1 MRKNSLSI
9 RVLPVLTLLLLL
21 IIPVLGAPN
30 TINIQGKLTNPSG
43 SLLTGTF
50 NFTFRIYD
58 SYTSGSKLYETNV
71 TLSTDARGVYDI
83 ILRDVNITFAD
94 QLYLG
99 VKVNSDAEM
108 EPRVNL
114 TSNPSAFRA
123 NISDDLNKNNAYTI
137 AGANV
142 TGNLSLGQRLVF
154 NLGQFFDNLA
164 DGWVKLTGALNVTS
178 GVSIG
183 GGLNISEDLR
193 VNNQLNITSAG
204 NLVTAGSITS
214 AGTIQGATLTDGNV
228 TITGGVVS
236 ASQVNVGGGF
246 NAGGMTLL
254 GADIITQGD
263 ILFSGNISVLNVT
276 HLSVNGSILPALDS
290 IFDIGNSSFRW
301 RDANFTGRI
310 ESNALTV
317 NGSTLYVDSLSNNVG
332 IRTTNPA
339 NTLTVQGT
347 LNATPANKAGGPALF
362 IDSQGRIGINVTPS
376 DRLLNTLGG
385 DVEFETSTANT
396 TMRLIVRQN
405 EGTNANS
412 NASIEIESG
421 GASGGDPML
430 HFDIGDIAGSA
441 WTIGTD
447 NSDSDKFK
455 IAQSTQV
462 LDSNTKL
469 TIDTSGN
476 VGIGTTTPN
485 DALEVIGSV
494 RVSGSLNAS
503 SINATNLYAVS
514 YNIGWTNLSSY
525 PSACDPGQFMTAV
538 GDTIGCAS
546 PAETSSAAGGWANTS
561 TVTATA
567 LSVVVDSGTFY
578 VNATTNNV
586 GIGTTSP
593 SYLLQV
599 SGNTNKLAVFNRTVQ
614 GNAEIQVQSADNVRG
629 AFLILNMGGTDKWTF
644 GVAGTT
650 AGMGNTGDL
659 ALIYNDIQKFHFDQ
673 NGKLG
678 INTTNP
684 AQTLTVVG
692 TLNVTSGSGTQGLF
706 QDSSGNVGI
715 GTTTPGYPLTVQN
728 TANDAAI
735 LVNGSGTITGLTII
749 NTNNGA
755 SWTLGATSTSNTPAN
770 AFGIYNADGNAFR
783 LVIMNRTGNVGIG
796 TTSPQYLLQVA
807 SGTDGRSVNL
817 SNVLYVNGSSGNVG
831 IGTTSPGATL
841 HLERSSIGEL
851 LRLSRNG
858 TVIGYFYTDG
868 SSNDTRYEVEQAGSA
883 LRFRSRV
890 SGIMTDTMTIKDGN
904 VGIGTTSPGKKLEVA
919 GTINATQLNI
929 TGRSVNSSFEGDLQI
944 KGTLYG
950 GSPLKISGG
959 LNLTSGNLTTVP
971 GARITGNGSVPTGMI
986 AFFASTSCPVGWDEY
1001 TAARGRAIVGLVA
1014 SGTAAGTVGT
1024 ALTNQ
1029 EDRTHTHTGPSHS
1042 HTYST
1047 AIAHTHTV
1055 AGITVAGE
1063 ASHTHGVGT
1072 YDAAAEAAHTH
1083 GVGTYDAAAEAA
1095 HTHGA
1100 GTFAGDSNGAHTHT
1114 VTNGIVEGDSQ
1125 LTGTESSNDIGVVTT
1140 SSNGAHTHTISGT
1153 SAAGSSHDHA
1163 LSGSSA
1169 AGSSH
1174 DHALSGSSA
1183 AGSSHDH
1190 ALSGDSAAGTSHDHA
1205 LSGSSAA
1212 GSSHTHS
1219 LSGSTDSTGSASGTT
1234 TSDGTG
1240 ATGTAATSSIMPY
1253 IQLIAC
1259 QAS

>member
-1 MRKNSLSI
+1 MANSSPAKK
-9 RVLPVLTLLLLL
+9 VLLILMPLLLLAVPVLT
-21 IIPVLGAPN
+21 APN
-30 TINIQGKLTNPSG
+30 TVNIQGKLTNPSG

-83 ILRDVNITFAD
+83 ILKDVNITFAD

-99 VKVNSDAEM
+99 VKVNNDAEM

-137 AGANV
+137 SGVNV
-142 TGNLSLGQRLVF
+142 TKNLSLGQRLVF
-154 NLGQFFDNLA
+154 NLGQFIDNLA

-204 NLVTAGSITS
+204 DLVTAGSITS
-214 AGTIQGATLTDGNV
+214 GATIQGVTLTDGNV

-236 ASQVNVGGGF
+236 ASQVQVGGGF
-246 NAGGMTLL
+246 SAGGMTLL

-301 RDANFTGRI
+301 RNANFTGRI
-310 ESNALTV
+310 ESGALSV
-317 NGSTLYVDSLSNNVG
+317 NGSTLYVDNANGRVG
-332 IRTTNPA
+332 IGTTAPAVMLHMPSGRALLGGTTAVGDGSLELQINSTGQPTVLDLVNRQPATTDLGMQVIFRGHDTSTENMGRLQFAWAGSTTNA
-339 NTLTVQGT
+339 GTYFRINTRTSDAAGDTEKLRI
-347 LNATPANKAGGPALF
+347 TP
-362 IDSQGRIGINVTPS
+362 
-376 DRLLNTLGG
+376 
-385 DVEFETSTANT
+385 
-396 TMRLIVRQN
+396 
-405 EGTNANS
+405 
-412 NASIEIESG
+412 
-421 GASGGDPML
+421 
-430 HFDIGDIAGSA
+430 
-441 WTIGTD
+441 
-447 NSDSDKFK
+447 
-455 IAQSTQV
+455 
-462 LDSNTKL
+462 
-469 TIDTSGN
+469 SGN
-476 VGIGTTTPN
+476 VGIGTTSPN
-485 DALEVIGSV
+485 DILEVIGNV
-494 RVSGSLNAS
+494 RVSGSLNAT
-503 SINATNLYAVS
+503 SINATNMYAVS
-514 YNIGWTNLSSY
+514 FPLGWTNLTDY
-525 PSACDPGQFMTAV
+525 PSACAPGQFMTAI

-1100 GTFAGDSNGAHTHT
+1100 GTFAGDSNGAHTHS
-1114 VTNGIVEGDSQ
+1114 TNIQTYSLDNVVDEHILSDINSDNTAAISTDSQ
-1125 LTGTESSNDIGVVTT
+1125 
-1140 SSNGAHTHTISGT
+1140 GAHTHTVSGT

-1190 ALSGDSAAGTSHDHA
+1190 ALSGSSAAGSSHDHA

-1219 LSGSTDSTGSASGTT
+1219 LSGSTDSTGSASGTR

>member
-1 MRKNSLSI
+1 MANSSPAKK
-9 RVLPVLTLLLLL
+9 VLLILMPLLLLAVPVLT
-21 IIPVLGAPN
+21 APN
-30 TINIQGKLTNPSG
+30 TVNIQGKLTNPSG

-83 ILRDVNITFAD
+83 ILKDVNITFAD

-99 VKVNSDAEM
+99 VKVNNDAEM

-137 AGANV
+137 SGVNV

-154 NLGQFFDNLA
+154 NLGQFIDNLA

-178 GVSIG
+178 GASIG

-214 AGTIQGATLTDGNV
+214 AGTIQGATLTDGNA

-236 ASQVNVGGGF
+236 ANEVKVGGGF

-301 RDANFTGRI
+301 RNANFTGRI
-310 ESNALTV
+310 ESGALSV
-317 NGSTLYVDSLSNNVG
+317 NGSTLYVDNANGRVG
-332 IRTTNPA
+332 IGTTAPAVMLHMPSGRALLGGTTAVGDGSLELQINSTGQPTVLDLVNRQPATTDLGMQVIFRGHDTSTENMGRLQFAWAGSTTNA
-339 NTLTVQGT
+339 GTYFRINTRTSDAAGDTEKLRI
-347 LNATPANKAGGPALF
+347 TP
-362 IDSQGRIGINVTPS
+362 
-376 DRLLNTLGG
+376 
-385 DVEFETSTANT
+385 
-396 TMRLIVRQN
+396 
-405 EGTNANS
+405 
-412 NASIEIESG
+412 
-421 GASGGDPML
+421 
-430 HFDIGDIAGSA
+430 
-441 WTIGTD
+441 
-447 NSDSDKFK
+447 
-455 IAQSTQV
+455 
-462 LDSNTKL
+462 
-469 TIDTSGN
+469 SGN
-476 VGIGTTTPN
+476 VGIGTTSPN
-485 DALEVIGSV
+485 DILEVIGNV
-494 RVSGSLNAS
+494 RVSGSLNAT
-503 SINATNLYAVS
+503 SINATNMYAVS
-514 YNIGWTNLSSY
+514 FPLGWTNLTDY
-525 PSACDPGQFMTAV
+525 PSACAPGQFMTAI

-593 SYLLQV
+593 SAPLHVLRASAGQV
-599 SGNTNKLAVFNRTVQ
+599 ANFS
-614 GNAEIQVQSADNVRG
+614 D
-629 AFLILNMGGTDKWTF
+629 GTIS
-644 GVAGTT
+644 VVVNT
-650 AGMGNTGDL
+650 AGSPNR
-659 ALIYNDIQKFHFDQ
+659 
-673 NGKLG
+673 G
-678 INTTNP
+678 I
-684 AQTLTVVG
+684 
-692 TLNVTSGSGTQGLF
+692 
-706 QDSSGNVGI
+706 I
-715 GTTTPGYPLTVQN
+715 GTESNHDLRLMTN
-728 TANDAAI
+728 
-735 LVNGSGTITGLTII
+735 SGAKVTI
-749 NTNNGA
+749 
-755 SWTLGATSTSNTPAN
+755 ST
-770 AFGIYNADGNAFR
+770 D
-783 LVIMNRTGNVGIG
+783 GNVGIG
-796 TTSPQYLLQVA
+796 TTSPVNALTIIGSVSAFGSLNATYINATEIRVGSNIVQVEKDSFKQGNFTSAYDARTDRYGKSNYSDEYA
-807 SGTDGRSVNL
+807 STGFDNENFTTRYDARSDRFGLANYSSEYSSTGYKLSNFTSNYDARSDRYSITNYSAEYASTGYKLANFTSNLNSVNASISL
-817 SNVLYVNGSSGNVG
+817 WN
-831 IGTTSPGATL
+831 GTTNIYPREIT
-841 HLERSSIGEL
+841 
-851 LRLSRNG
+851 
-858 TVIGYFYTDG
+858 
-868 SSNDTRYEVEQAGSA
+868 
-883 LRFRSRV
+883 
-890 SGIMTDTMTIKDGN
+890 GN

-929 TGRSVNSSFEGDLQI
+929 TGRNINSSFEGDLQI

-959 LNLTSGNLTTVP
+959 LNITSGNLTTLP

-986 AFFASTSCPVGWDEY
+986 AFFASTSCPAGWDEY

-1029 EDRTHTHTGPSHS
+1029 EDRTHPHTGPSHS